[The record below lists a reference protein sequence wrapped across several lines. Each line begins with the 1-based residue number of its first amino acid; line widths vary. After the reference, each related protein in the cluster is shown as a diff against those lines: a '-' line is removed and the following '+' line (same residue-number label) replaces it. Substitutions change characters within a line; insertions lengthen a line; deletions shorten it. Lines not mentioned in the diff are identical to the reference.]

1 MASNQAG
8 NPAVGGS
15 VAYKGP
21 TTAAPPRD
29 IPAGRKTAREGS
41 LVVDATSGEVL
52 GGKLEAVY
60 VYEAPVRFWHWAMM
74 IAMVVLVFTGYLIG
88 SPWSGPTRE
97 ATFTYF
103 FGTIRLF
110 HFIAAAVFV
119 VSFVVRL
126 YWVFAGNHHARSIF
140 MPPVWSG
147 SWWGGL
153 FRQMGY
159 YLFLRK
165 ESPLWTGHNPL
176 AQIAM
181 FAMYVVGAFVIILT
195 GLSLYSEQYG
205 WGSVWMNMFGWVN
218 VLLGSSQNV
227 RTVHHFAMYYLLL
240 FAVIHMY
247 MVIREDIMSGESVV
261 GTMISGVRSFKPGA
275 EI

>member
-8 NPAVGGS
+8 V
-15 VAYKGP
+15 
-21 TTAAPPRD
+21 
-29 IPAGRKTAREGS
+29 PAGRRTAREGS

-52 GGKLEAVY
+52 GGRLAPVY
-60 VYEAPVRFWHWAMM
+60 VYEAPVRIWHWAMM
-74 IAMVVLVFTGYLIG
+74 LAMLVLVPTGYLIG
-88 SPWSGPTRE
+88 SPWSGPPRE

-103 FGTIRLF
+103 FGNIRMI

-195 GLSLYSEQYG
+195 GLSLFSEQYG

-227 RTVHHFAMYYLLL
+227 RLVHHLAMYYLLI

-247 MVIREDIMSGESVV
+247 MVIREDVMSGESVV